1 MSDWILKLT
10 GSTVEA
16 GSEVVGYG
24 VETAGGIA
32 WGYIALLA
40 VLLTTV
46 VILSYRWMPAEQTPA
61 RKGILVFLRLTFLA
75 LLLGI
80 LLRPVLTLEMERQIR
95 QSLLVMLDTSTSMG
109 IQDPRVGDDDLKR
122 AAIAAGKREPKKG
135 LEGDLDPGTIAE
147 VEALTRTN
155 VLRQV
160 LVNEQ
165 LNLLP
170 DLGEKFDLTGFTF
183 GLATQVQQVGHYAKP
198 QNEGGTNQVGQ
209 ATIADFPWVQESVRA
224 VHASTA
230 MGDSIREV
238 LNRKRGQPL
247 AGILVASDGAHNMGA
262 QPRTL
267 IKELKESGV
276 PLYFYGV
283 GITSPRDI
291 IVTEMDAPPASFLGD
306 EVLVK
311 VRVRSQGL
319 AGQNGQLILTLNGNQ
334 VAEETVAFGPDGE
347 QEIPLRI
354 KTDEA
359 GGFDLR
365 ASIAGRDDETNQD
378 NNSVQR
384 RLRVVDDKIRVLFV
398 EQVTPLGLPIPAGR
412 AHP

>member
-1 MSDWILKLT
+1 MFKIEDGDLPADAQLIKWEDDANFKARYRKPSGCRILAGDFVDRVGLGGVGNVPGPEIQSIQIMSDWILKLT

-61 RKGILVFLRLTFLA
+61 RKWILVFLRLAFLA

-80 LLRPVLTLEMERQIR
+80 LLRPVLTLELERQIR
-95 QSLLVMLDTSTSMG
+95 QNLLVMLDSSRSMG
-109 IQDPRVGDDDLKR
+109 IADPRVSDDDLKR
-122 AAIAAGKREPKKG
+122 AAIAVGAGDHDPKLG
-135 LEGDLDPGTIAE
+135 LEGDLDAGTIAE

-155 VLRQV
+155 ILRRVLR
-160 LVNEQ
+160 NEK

-183 GLATQVQQVGHYAKP
+183 GLATQVQQVGHYAKQ

-262 QPRTL
+262 QPRT
-267 IKELKESGV
+267 
-276 PLYFYGV
+276 
-283 GITSPRDI
+283 
-291 IVTEMDAPPASFLGD
+291 
-306 EVLVK
+306 
-311 VRVRSQGL
+311 
-319 AGQNGQLILTLNGNQ
+319 
-334 VAEETVAFGPDGE
+334 
-347 QEIPLRI
+347 
-354 KTDEA
+354 
-359 GGFDLR
+359 
-365 ASIAGRDDETNQD
+365 
-378 NNSVQR
+378 
-384 RLRVVDDKIRVLFV
+384 
-398 EQVTPLGLPIPAGR
+398 
-412 AHP
+412 